1 MKVNMNKWRAG
12 LGATLVALAVGAS
25 ATPNFAQRSEG
36 DQIDSARAQ
45 ALRECSRL
53 EQRYSEPSWGHQ
65 EIDVYRACMARHGQ
79 PE

>member
-1 MKVNMNKWRAG
+1 MNKWRAG
-12 LGATLVALAVGAS
+12 LSAALVALAVGAS
-25 ATPNFAQRSEG
+25 ATPGFAQRSEG

>member
-1 MKVNMNKWRAG
+1 MKVNMNKWRVG

-25 ATPNFAQRSEG
+25 ATPGFAQRSEG

>member
-12 LGATLVALAVGAS
+12 LSAALVALAVGAS
-25 ATPNFAQRSEG
+25 ATPGFAQRSEG
-36 DQIDSARAQ
+36 DQTDSARAQ
-45 ALRECSRL
+45 ALQECSRL

>member
-25 ATPNFAQRSEG
+25 ATPNFSQRSEG

>member
-25 ATPNFAQRSEG
+25 ATPSFAQRSEG